1 MIIDLWCFTYWG
13 AHKGR
18 VEISFLFSF
27 LYCLILVNLVIVDM
41 PLMAMA
47 HQDILNIFIRIP
59 FGNPRVG
66 STYQVSRLNHQVDQ
80 DLFLVGIRVLHRENL
95 EENYSDQF
103 HVDSNQIVTD
113 LNHHSGS
120 DCIPKMK
127 FQKIQRST
135 DGKSPDSPGEVNNMI
150 RNAINEVFEELHFL
164 FMDNKIKAFDFY
176 IL

>member
-127 FQKIQRST
+127 YQGCT
-135 DGKSPDSPGEVNNMI
+135 DGKSPGEVKNKI